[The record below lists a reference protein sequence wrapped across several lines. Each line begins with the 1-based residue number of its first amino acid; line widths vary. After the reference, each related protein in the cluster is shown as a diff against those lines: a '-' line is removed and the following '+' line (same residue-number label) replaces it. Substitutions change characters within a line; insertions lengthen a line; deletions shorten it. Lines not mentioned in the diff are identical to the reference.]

1 MRERLIEL
9 LPAHQRLAQEVAA
22 DILMEFT
29 FIRTME
35 DVDRAY
41 KNVFE
46 RYGLCY
52 DPFTGTPCSP
62 AEYDECKEE
71 WDRQMMENKYGYSE
85 W

>member
-1 MRERLIEL
+1 MKRRKPTL
-9 LPAHQRLAQEVAA
+9 AQQRLMQEVAA
-22 DILMEFT
+22 DILTEFT

-62 AEYDECKEE
+62 DEYDECKEE
-71 WDRQMMENKYGYSE
+71 WDRQMAEQQYGYSDF
-85 W
+85 